1 MKIYSNSGVTGTLYL
16 DIRREKKDNVYP
28 VKYKVTF
35 QRARIYYSTG
45 INLSVEDFANIEKSK
60 KKSTIKTFEQLLS
73 FKNKVEEQIDSILKI
88 GGFSFDTLNKRMGK
102 GTDNNIFTFYENK
115 IQELINSG
123 QLGTSIWYKYSSNS
137 IKLYTNN
144 QLRFSDITI
153 DWLKKFE
160 SWLLLEDKEKKKK
173 AKSYTTIS
181 MYMRALQSIINIGKE
196 LGYITAAQ
204 YPFGKGKYEIPTGEG
219 RNLALTLSQIGQ
231 LMHYEVKTENEDRC
245 RDLWF
250 FSYLCNG
257 INMVDLLKLKY
268 SDISNGEISFYR
280 QKTIRK
286 TKNKKKI
293 SAPLLPQMEQIITK
307 WGNRTKA
314 PNNYIFPFLTEGI
327 TLVDEQRI
335 IKNVTHLVNDKMQLI
350 AKNLNLPKI
359 STYTARH
366 SFATVL
372 KRSGANIAFIS
383 ESLGHTNLDTTE
395 NYLASFE
402 QVLSVITT
410 AQILAIS
417 NAQKMATIML
427 NFQC

>member
-1 MKIYSNSGVTGTLYL
+1 MCANRVSKNKLAHPMKIYSNSGVTGTLYL
-16 DIRREKKDNVYP
+16 DIRRAKKDNVYP

-35 QRARIYYSTG
+35 QRARVYYSTG

-73 FKNKVEEQIDSILKI
+73 FKDRIEEHLDALIKVGAFTFED
-88 GGFSFDTLNKRMGK
+88 LNKRLGR
-102 GTDNNIFTFYENK
+102 GADNNILTFFNNK
-115 IQELINSG
+115 VQNLIDSG
-123 QLGTSIWYKYSSNS
+123 QIGTSVWYKYSANS
-137 IKLYTNN
+137 IKLYTSNP
-144 QLRFSDITI
+144 LKFSDITV

-160 SWLLLEDKEKKKK
+160 SWLLLEDEKQEKK

-181 MYMRALQSIINIGKE
+181 MYMRALQSIVNIGKE
-196 LGYITAAQ
+196 QGYITEAQ

-231 LMHYEVKTENEDRC
+231 LMRYEVKTENEARC

-257 INMVDLLKLKY
+257 INMVSLLKLKF

-293 SAPLLPQMEQIITK
+293 SAPLLPQMEQIIIK
-307 WGNRTKA
+307 WGNQ
-314 PNNYIFPFLTEGI
+314 NNSSNNFIFPFLKDGLSPI
-327 TLVDEQRI
+327 DEKRI
-335 IKNVTHLVNDKMQLI
+335 VQNVTHLVNDKMQLI

-402 QVLSVITT
+402 QDERLK
-410 AQILAIS
+410 
-417 NAQKMATIML
+417 NATL
-427 NFQC
+427 LTNF